1 MPLDFNGLNYSDLTN
16 ERPILLIP
24 ATGARL
30 NIRPYRYP
38 AAVSGAETSAQ
49 NHRPAVH
56 SVAAAAEPS
65 SAGIGKNHFY
75 RIGGQSDAV
84 SLFADDKPQ
93 PVGTVRIC
101 MPDSQ
106 PEVVAS
112 ATFFRSQ
119 CWSEHKLLKRIPHA
133 PDEDGP

>member
-1 MPLDFNGLNYSDLTN
+1 MLFKCHDFNGLNYSDLTN

-24 ATGARL
+24 ATGA
-30 NIRPYRYP
+30 P
-38 AAVSGAETSAQ
+38 ASGLTVILQ
-49 NHRPAVH
+49 
-56 SVAAAAEPS
+56 PS
-65 SAGIGKNHFY
+65 PGRKPRRKTTDLLYTPWLPLSAGIGKNHFY

-119 CWSEHKLLKRIPHA
+119 CWSEHKLLKRIPRT
-133 PDEDGP
+133 